1 LIKGIGTDILEI
13 ERLERLDLERLAF
26 KILTEQEREKIPIK
40 PHRRYE
46 FLAGRF
52 AAKEAIAKACGTGIG
67 QHIGWRDIEILPNE
81 KGKPQV
87 HLSERVQE
95 KLLAG
100 QSYAIHLSISHSHGM
115 AVAMAVWE
123 VFDH

>member
-1 LIKGIGTDILEI
+1 MIKGIGTDILEI
-13 ERLERLDLERLAF
+13 ERLQRLDLERLAF

-52 AAKEAIAKACGTGIG
+52 AAKEAIAKAFGTGIG
-67 QHIGWRDIEILPNE
+67 QQVGWRDIEIIPNE
-81 KGKPQV
+81 KGQPQV
-87 HLSERVQE
+87 RLSERVQE
-95 KLLAG
+95 QLIAG
-100 QSYAIHLSISHSHGM
+100 QSYSIHLSISHSHGM

-123 VFDH
+123 IFDL